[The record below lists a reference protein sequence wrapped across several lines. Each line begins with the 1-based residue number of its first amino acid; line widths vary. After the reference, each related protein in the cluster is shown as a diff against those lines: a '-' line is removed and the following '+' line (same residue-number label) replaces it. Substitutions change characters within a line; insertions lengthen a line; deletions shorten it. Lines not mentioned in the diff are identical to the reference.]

1 MSDNIFKTA
10 AASTSLGL
18 AMIGFNS
25 GALPSNS
32 ISSDWKP
39 IIGNELVYTTA
50 RSSTY
55 WSGGDR
61 RIRLKKIIKRFSFIK
76 AGRGK
81 PTANHEHFLN
91 IWI

>member
-1 MSDNIFKTA
+1 MSDNILKTA

-18 AMIGFNS
+18 ALVGFTS
-25 GALPSNS
+25 GVVPSNFTNL
-32 ISSDWKP
+32 DWKP
-39 IIGNELVYTTA
+39 ISSNELVYSTA
-50 RSSTY
+50 MPSTY

-61 RIRLKKIIKRFSFIK
+61 RLKLKKIIKRFSFIK

-81 PTANHEHFLN
+81 PTPNHEYFLN